1 MRTMRCAN
9 RDYRGRSLRDI
20 SDKPSTARQA
30 RAEAWVRMPAD
41 CAQRVL
47 DGTIDKGDVREA
59 ARIAGMMAIKR
70 CWELLPHCHPLTLQH
85 SAIDF
90 ELHDDA
96 LRIEALVATI
106 GPTGVEMEA
115 LTGASV
121 AALTVYDMLKPHAGM
136 DLSIDGVRLLEKT
149 GGKSDHR
156 RSLKSARPAHI
167 ITVSSR
173 IASGGKPDAAADWL
187 AGALDEAGFAPLQR
201 QVIKPDAT
209 TVREAVRAAVDDH
222 AALIITVGG
231 TGLAPDDC
239 SAETVAAMLDK
250 DVPGI
255 MESARQFGQQRT
267 PLALIARG
275 VAGTIGRSL
284 VITLPGSLA
293 GTRESWAAIRTGVVH
308 AVGVLH
314 RPG

>member
-1 MRTMRCAN
+1 MPCATHITI
-9 RDYRGRSLRDI
+9 RGNGLRDI
-20 SDKPSTARQA
+20 SDKPTTARQA
-30 RAEAWVRMPAD
+30 RAEAWVRMPKD

-70 CWELLPHCHPLTLQH
+70 CWELLPHCHPITLQH
-85 SAIDF
+85 SAMDF

-121 AALTVYDMLKPHAGM
+121 AALTIYDMLKPHAGM
-136 DLSIDGVRLLEKT
+136 DLTIDGVRLLEKT

-156 RSLKSARPAHI
+156 RALKSARPAKI
-167 ITVSSR
+167 ITVSSK
-173 IASGGKPDAAADWL
+173 IAQGGKPDAAADWL
-187 AGALDEAGFAPLQR
+187 ADALNDAGFSPVERQIIAPQTQDIR
-201 QVIKPDAT
+201 DA
-209 TVREAVRAAVDDH
+209 VSQAASDNN
-222 AALIITVGG
+222 ALIITVGG

-239 SAETVAAMLDK
+239 TAETVADMLDK

-255 MESARQFGQQRT
+255 METARQFGQQRT

-275 VAGTIGRSL
+275 VAGTLGRSL

-293 GTRESWAAIRTGVVH
+293 GSRESWSAIRAGVVH

-314 RPG
+314 RARQ

>member
-121 AALTVYDMLKPHAGM
+121 AALTVYDML
-136 DLSIDGVRLLEKT
+136 RLT
-149 GGKSDHR
+149 Y
-156 RSLKSARPAHI
+156 
-167 ITVSSR
+167 
-173 IASGGKPDAAADWL
+173 
-187 AGALDEAGFAPLQR
+187 PLR
-201 QVIKPDAT
+201 VIKN
-209 TVREAVRAAVDDH
+209 DH
-222 AALIITVGG
+222 PNVVI
-231 TGLAPDDC
+231 
-239 SAETVAAMLDK
+239 SA
-250 DVPGI
+250 
-255 MESARQFGQQRT
+255 
-267 PLALIARG
+267 
-275 VAGTIGRSL
+275 
-284 VITLPGSLA
+284 
-293 GTRESWAAIRTGVVH
+293 H
-308 AVGVLH
+308 HLH
-314 RPG
+314 